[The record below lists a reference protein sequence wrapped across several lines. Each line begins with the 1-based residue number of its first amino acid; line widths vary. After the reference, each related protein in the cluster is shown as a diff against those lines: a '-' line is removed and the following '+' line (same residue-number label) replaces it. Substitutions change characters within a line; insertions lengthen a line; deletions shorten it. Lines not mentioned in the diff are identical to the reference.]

1 MEIQN
6 TNVTYYPDEI
16 LYDNDEN
23 GDFEGK
29 GDGDIGDIS
38 DIGGNIGGNI
48 GVDIGISKNH
58 DNDEYIKNILDKT
71 SLQSINRGW
80 NNRNEIFII
89 SIMLSCKNYKLMHD
103 MSARNYNNIHKIMK
117 VVLIVFSS
125 FLSVLT
131 TYPDTCSNNALTIIQ
146 YCLTYIVTLFS
157 ILMNFFSYAQLSE
170 KHRSAACEF
179 LKIHHEIQQQM
190 CLFKRDRFIAFRYI
204 SKIIKD
210 YDRLVMTSPLVIP
223 YILKKCRSDIKD
235 SDHNI
240 SDIVREMTAIKVDDP
255 TLQEP
260 RDRGI
265 VPNDNNDNDMG
276 IMQSVQGA
284 YNVGTGT
291 NTTSDSY
298 NASNT
303 VNAAKITTRSIGVSG
318 DSDNNLLVI
327 NGDIQ
332 DNEIDKCNSK
342 QIKDLRLR
350 FFKENS
356 TYEYLRFL
364 QNEIG

>member
-342 QIKDLRLR
+342 
-350 FFKENS
+350 
-356 TYEYLRFL
+356 
-364 QNEIG
+364 

>member
-16 LYDNDEN
+16 LYDECNLQTNNNDEAVDTN
-23 GDFEGK
+23 GA
-29 GDGDIGDIS
+29 
-38 DIGGNIGGNI
+38 
-48 GVDIGISKNH
+48 GVSKNNDN

-103 MSARNYNNIHKIMK
+103 MSATNYNNIHKIMK

-131 TYPDTCSNNALTIIQ
+131 TYPDTCSNHALTIIQ

-204 SKIIKD
+204 SKIIKE
-210 YDRLVMTSPLVIP
+210 YDRLVMTSPLIIP
-223 YILKKCRSDIKD
+223 YILKKCKSDIKD

-260 RDRGI
+260 HIRG
-265 VPNDNNDNDMG
+265 VVYNENNDIG
-276 IMQSVQGA
+276 ILQSVQGA
-284 YNVGTGT
+284 YNVGTDTT
-291 NTTSDSY
+291 NTSNGSS
-298 NASNT
+298 NA
-303 VNAAKITTRSIGVSG
+303 VNLTRSIRG
-318 DSDNNLLVI
+318 DNETNLLVI